1 MVKTLVKVP
10 ILANSAQIPAADF
23 FFKTLAS
30 SVSRYPDQLSSCTI
44 SEKTDDTILRKGR
57 KDGRD
62 GQTDR
67 RTDRW
72 TRVISQYAVRLTSSI
87 Q

>member
-57 KDGRD
+57 KNGRTD

-67 RTDRW
+67 
-72 TRVISQYAVRLTSSI
+72 
-87 Q
+87 

>member
-30 SVSRYPDQLSSCTI
+30 SVSRYHDQLSSCTI

-57 KDGRD
+57 KNGRTD
-62 GQTDR
+62 DR

>member
-1 MVKTLVKVP
+1 MVKNLVSVP

-23 FFKTLAS
+23 FFKTLSS
-30 SVSRYPDQLSSCTI
+30 SVSRYHDQLSSCTI

-57 KDGRD
+57 KDGRTD

-67 RTDRW
+67 
-72 TRVISQYAVRLTSSI
+72 
-87 Q
+87 